1 MFPQP
6 DIKLLQTGGIFV
18 LNEFSRTEL
27 LLGAEGMEKLKN
39 AHVAVF
45 GIGGVGSYIA
55 EALARCGVGKLTL
68 IDNDTVAVTNL
79 NRQLIAL
86 HSTIGMKKTEA
97 AKARILDINPAAQV
111 TALDCFYTGT
121 EVDLS
126 GFDYIADA
134 IDTVSSKL
142 ALIENAYKLNVPLI
156 SSMGTGNKLDPTKL
170 TVTDIYKTEMCPL
183 AKVMRYELKRRNVKK
198 LKVVYST
205 EKTREHKAESEEI
218 TAKRK
223 TIGSVSFVPSVAGLI
238 IAGEI
243 VKDICGFF

>member
-1 MFPQP
+1 M
-6 DIKLLQTGGIFV
+6 

-27 LLGAEGMEKLKN
+27 LLGKEGIEKLKN
-39 AHVAVF
+39 ASVAVF
-45 GIGGVGSYIA
+45 GVGGVGSYTA
-55 EALARCGVGKLTL
+55 EALARCAVGKITL
-68 IDNDTVAVTNL
+68 IDNDEVAVTNL

-86 HSTIGMKKTEA
+86 HSTIGKKKVYVA
-97 AKARILDINPAAQV
+97 RDRILDINPDAVVDAR
-111 TALDCFYTGT
+111 DCFYTGN
-121 EVDLS
+121 EVDLT

-142 ALIENAYKLNVPLI
+142 ALIENACKLGIPVI
-156 SSMGTGNKLDPTKL
+156 SSMGTGNKLDPAKL

-183 AKVMRYELKRRNVKK
+183 AKVMRYELRKRNVKK

-205 EKTREHKAESEEI
+205 EKPWEHKSESEEV
-218 TAKRK
+218 TSKRK

-243 VKDICGFF
+243 VKDIVKR